1 LPIIFGQLPGIEIM
15 SNLETVFESIIHFA
29 LKDPRQTELGR
40 SIVKNGINMI
50 ADLGFEE
57 MNFKKLGKAIGSP
70 EASIYRYFENKHK
83 FLLYIMAM
91 YWGMIDQHCEKIIH
105 SNNGHEEKIYSILD
119 LLCSSP
125 DIPFGNA
132 TISGEVI
139 YAIVIGESVKTFMTK
154 HVDADNNHGAF
165 RTLKSTT
172 SHIAELLSEYSP
184 DYPFPKALA
193 STIIEMSLYQR
204 YFSEH
209 LPSMTDIGKHQ
220 SIVVDLKQ
228 WIIGLLRA
236 TRITSGEE
244 SQILRISL

>member
-1 LPIIFGQLPGIEIM
+1 LQVIEIM

-29 LKDPRQTELGR
+29 LKDPRQTKLGR
-40 SIVKNGINMI
+40 SIVKNGIYMI
-50 ADLGFEE
+50 AELGFEE

-105 SNNGHEEKIYSILD
+105 SRNGHEEKIYSILE
-119 LLCSSP
+119 LLCTSP
-125 DIPFGNA
+125 DIPFGNVK
-132 TISGEVI
+132 IPGEVI
-139 YAIVIGESVKTFMTK
+139 YAVVIGESVKTFMTK
-154 HVDADNNHGAF
+154 HVDADNHHGAF

-172 SHIAELLSEYSP
+172 SHLAELLSEYSP

-220 SIVVDLKQ
+220 SIVDDLKQ

-236 TRITSGEE
+236 TRITPGEE

>member
-1 LPIIFGQLPGIEIM
+1 M
-15 SNLETVFESIIHFA
+15 SNLDIVFESIIHFA

-40 SIVKNGINMI
+40 SIVKNGIYLI
-50 ADLGFEE
+50 AELGFEE

-83 FLLYIMAM
+83 YLLYIMAM
-91 YWGMIDQHCEKIIH
+91 YWGIIDQHCEKIIQ
-105 SNNGHEEKIYSILD
+105 SNKSHEEKLSSILD
-119 LLCSSP
+119 LLCTSP
-125 DIPFGNA
+125 DISYGSEKIPGD
-132 TISGEVI
+132 VI

-154 HVDADNNHGAF
+154 HVDTDNTHGAF

-220 SIVVDLKQ
+220 SIVDDLKQ

-236 TRITSGEE
+236 TRITTGEE

>member
-1 LPIIFGQLPGIEIM
+1 M

-29 LKDPRQTELGR
+29 LKDPRQTELGK
-40 SIVKNGINMI
+40 SIVKNGIYMI
-50 ADLGFEE
+50 AELGFEE

-91 YWGMIDQHCEKIIH
+91 YWGMIDQHCEKIIQ
-105 SNNGHEEKIYSILD
+105 SRNGHEEKIYSILD

-125 DIPFGNA
+125 DIPFGNVK
-132 TISGEVI
+132 IPGEVI
-139 YAIVIGESVKTFMTK
+139 YAVVIGESVKTFMTK

-165 RTLKSTT
+165 RTLKST
-172 SHIAELLSEYSP
+172 
-184 DYPFPKALA
+184 YPFPKALA
-193 STIIEMSLYQR
+193 STIIEMSLYHR

-220 SIVVDLKQ
+220 SIVDDLKQ

-236 TRITSGEE
+236 TRITPGEK

>member
-1 LPIIFGQLPGIEIM
+1 M

-29 LKDPRQTELGR
+29 LKDPRQTKLGR
-40 SIVKNGINMI
+40 SIVKNGIYMI
-50 ADLGFEE
+50 AELGFEE

-105 SNNGHEEKIYSILD
+105 SRNGHEEKIYSILD

-125 DIPFGNA
+125 DIPFGNVK
-132 TISGEVI
+132 IPGEVI
-139 YAIVIGESVKTFMTK
+139 YAVVIGESVKTFMTK

-204 YFSEH
+204 YFSKH

-220 SIVVDLKQ
+220 SIVDDLKQ

-236 TRITSGEE
+236 TRIAPGEE